1 MKKKWKK
8 WLLLFVLPVAAFGV
22 LCLWGEVNMAVYQ
35 EQERVEKLLKL
46 AKKAEE
52 QAALCRKWAEAAQRC
67 SSIRLRILYCGER
80 YWSPSPAEQERIRS
94 ILIHRALPLPILDG
108 YWEGFA
114 FADWVCWNDLQL
126 LDESQKVILS
136 IDEYELQSYSS
147 LREYGKCNYV
157 DKHLN
162 AIISEEDKVFLT
174 ELFKKAEK
182 ELQLP
187 WDYYDEPNGK

>member
-1 MKKKWKK
+1 M
-8 WLLLFVLPVAAFGV
+8 
-22 LCLWGEVNMAVYQ
+22 
-35 EQERVEKLLKL
+35 
-46 AKKAEE
+46 
-52 QAALCRKWAEAAQRC
+52 
-67 SSIRLRILYCGER
+67 
-80 YWSPSPAEQERIRS
+80 
-94 ILIHRALPLPILDG
+94 HRALPLPILDG
-108 YWEGFA
+108 YWEGSA
-114 FADWVCWNDLQL
+114 FAHWVRWNDLQL

>member
-35 EQERVEKLLKL
+35 EQERGEKLLKL

-67 SSIRLRILYCGER
+67 SSVRLNLLYYETR
-80 YWSPSPAEQERIRS
+80 YWALSPAEQERIRS
-94 ILIHRALPLPILDG
+94 ILMHRTLPLPILND
-108 YWEGFA
+108 YWETWA
-114 FADWVCWNDLQL
+114 SAYRVRWNSLEL

-136 IDEYELQSYSS
+136 IDEDELQSCRS
-147 LREYGKCNYV
+147 LHEYGRCDHFGTY
-157 DKHLN
+157 LN
-162 AIISEEDKVFLT
+162 AIIPEEDKVFLS
-174 ELFKKAEK
+174 ELFNRAEK
-182 ELQLP
+182 AFS
-187 WDYYDEPNGK
+187 WD

>member
-1 MKKKWKK
+1 MKKRSKV
-8 WLLLFVLPVAAFGV
+8 WLLLGLPMAVVGG
-22 LCLWGEVNMAVYQ
+22 LCLWSEVMMVDFRELERERTYLELAEKS
-35 EQERVEKLLKL
+35 EQ
-46 AKKAEE
+46 

-94 ILIHRALPLPILDG
+94 ILMHRALPLPILDD

-114 FADWVCWNDLQL
+114 FAHWVRWDDFQL